1 MCNKDGYKMFKMK
14 KLLMLFFV
22 LVLVSAC
29 ASGSKTVIE
38 EEYDVIETQEQAD
51 VMNDTNKVVEEIQV
65 PDRVYFALNKYNIT
79 DDSAEILK
87 LQAEWL
93 KADSS
98 INIIVEG
105 HCDERGTREYNLA
118 LGERR
123 AMAVKNF
130 LVKQGI
136 SASRIKTISYG
147 KERPVVL
154 GTGEAVWAK
163 NRTSITV
170 IAQ

>member
-1 MCNKDGYKMFKMK
+1 MLK
-14 KLLMLFFV
+14 KFLMLLFV
-22 LVLVSAC
+22 LTLVSAC
-29 ASGSKTVIE
+29 ASTVKLEVE
-38 EEYDVIETQEQAD
+38 EEYDVIENQEQAD
-51 VMNDTNKVVEEIQV
+51 KINEATAESSEKVDV
-65 PDRVYFALNKYNIT
+65 PDRIYFGFNKYNISN
-79 DDSAEILK
+79 DSAEILN

-93 KADSS
+93 KSDPS

-123 AMAVKNF
+123 ANAVKNY

-136 SASRIKTISYG
+136 AANRIKTISYG
-147 KERPVVL
+147 KERPIFV

-163 NRTSITV
+163 NRVAITV
-170 IAQ
+170 IAE

>member
-1 MCNKDGYKMFKMK
+1 MLCNKNGFEMK

-29 ASGSKTVIE
+29 ASGSKTVVE
-38 EEYDVIETQEQAD
+38 EEYDVIETQEEAD
-51 VMNDTNKVVEEIQV
+51 AMNSNANKVVEEIQV

-79 DDSAEILK
+79 NDSAEILK
-87 LQAEWL
+87 LQSEWL
-93 KADSS
+93 KADPS

-123 AMAVKNF
+123 ANAVKNF
-130 LVKQGI
+130 LVKQGV

-154 GTGEAVWAK
+154 GSGEAIWAK

>member
-1 MCNKDGYKMFKMK
+1 MK

-29 ASGSKTVIE
+29 ASGSKTVVE
-38 EEYDVIETQEQAD
+38 DEYDVIETQEEAD
-51 VMNDTNKVVEEIQV
+51 AMNNNTNKVVEEIQV

-79 DDSAEILK
+79 NESAEILK
-87 LQAEWL
+87 LQSEWL
-93 KADSS
+93 KADPS

-123 AMAVKNF
+123 ANAVKNF

-154 GTGEAVWAK
+154 GSGEAIWAK

>member
-1 MCNKDGYKMFKMK
+1 MK

-29 ASGSKTVIE
+29 ASGSKTVVE
-38 EEYDVIETQEQAD
+38 EEYDVIETQEEAD
-51 VMNDTNKVVEEIQV
+51 AMNNNTNKVVEEIQV

-79 DDSAEILK
+79 NESAEILK
-87 LQAEWL
+87 LQSEWL
-93 KADSS
+93 KADPS

-123 AMAVKNF
+123 ANAVKNF
-130 LVKQGI
+130 LVKQGV

-154 GTGEAVWAK
+154 GSGEAIWAK

>member
-1 MCNKDGYKMFKMK
+1 MK

-22 LVLVSAC
+22 LILVSAC
-29 ASGSKTVIE
+29 ASGSKTVVE
-38 EEYDVIETQEQAD
+38 EEYDVIETQEEAD
-51 VMNDTNKVVEEIQV
+51 AMNSNTNKVVEEIQV

-79 DDSAEILK
+79 NDSAEILK
-87 LQAEWL
+87 LQSEWL
-93 KADSS
+93 KADPS

-123 AMAVKNF
+123 ANAVKNF
-130 LVKQGI
+130 LVRQGV

-154 GTGEAVWAK
+154 GSGEAIWAK

>member
-1 MCNKDGYKMFKMK
+1 MK

-29 ASGSKTVIE
+29 ASGSKTVVE
-38 EEYDVIETQEQAD
+38 EEYDVIETQEEAD
-51 VMNDTNKVVEEIQV
+51 AMNSNTNKVVEEIQV

-79 DDSAEILK
+79 NDSAEILK
-87 LQAEWL
+87 LQSEWL
-93 KADSS
+93 KADPS

-123 AMAVKNF
+123 ANAVKNF
-130 LVKQGI
+130 LVRQGV

-154 GTGEAVWAK
+154 GSGEAIWAK

>member
-1 MCNKDGYKMFKMK
+1 M
-14 KLLMLFFV
+14 
-22 LVLVSAC
+22 VLVSAC
-29 ASGSKTVIE
+29 ASGSKTVVE
-38 EEYDVIETQEQAD
+38 EEYDVIETQEEAD
-51 VMNDTNKVVEEIQV
+51 AMNNNTNKVVEEIQV

-79 DDSAEILK
+79 NESAEILK
-87 LQAEWL
+87 LQSEWL
-93 KADSS
+93 KADPS

-123 AMAVKNF
+123 ANAVKNF
-130 LVKQGI
+130 LVKQGV

-154 GTGEAVWAK
+154 GSGEAIWAK

>member
-1 MCNKDGYKMFKMK
+1 MK

-29 ASGSKTVIE
+29 ASGSKTVVE
-38 EEYDVIETQEQAD
+38 EEYDVIETQEEAD
-51 VMNDTNKVVEEIQV
+51 AINSNTNKVVEEIQV

-79 DDSAEILK
+79 NDSAEILK
-87 LQAEWL
+87 LQSEWL
-93 KADSS
+93 KADPS

-123 AMAVKNF
+123 ANAVKNF
-130 LVKQGI
+130 LVRQGV

-154 GTGEAVWAK
+154 GSGEAIWAK

>member
-1 MCNKDGYKMFKMK
+1 MYNKNGFEMK

-29 ASGSKTVIE
+29 ASGSKTVVE
-38 EEYDVIETQEQAD
+38 DEYDVIETQEEAD
-51 VMNDTNKVVEEIQV
+51 AMNNNTNKVVEEIQV

-79 DDSAEILK
+79 NESAEILK
-87 LQAEWL
+87 LQSEWL
-93 KADSS
+93 KADPS

-123 AMAVKNF
+123 ANAVKNF

-154 GTGEAVWAK
+154 GSGEAIWAK

>member
-1 MCNKDGYKMFKMK
+1 MK

-22 LVLVSAC
+22 LILVSAC
-29 ASGSKTVIE
+29 ASGSKTVVE
-38 EEYDVIETQEQAD
+38 EEYDVIETQEDAD
-51 VMNDTNKVVEEIQV
+51 AMNSNTNKVVEEIQV

-79 DDSAEILK
+79 NDSAEILK
-87 LQAEWL
+87 LQSEWL
-93 KADSS
+93 KADPS

-123 AMAVKNF
+123 ANAVKNF
-130 LVKQGI
+130 LVRQGV

-154 GTGEAVWAK
+154 GSGEAIWAK

>member
-1 MCNKDGYKMFKMK
+1 MLCNKNGFEMK

-29 ASGSKTVIE
+29 ASGSKTVVE
-38 EEYDVIETQEQAD
+38 EEYDVIETQEEAD
-51 VMNDTNKVVEEIQV
+51 AMNSNTNKVVEEIQV

-79 DDSAEILK
+79 NDSAEILK
-87 LQAEWL
+87 LQSEWL
-93 KADSS
+93 KADPS

-123 AMAVKNF
+123 ANAVKNF
-130 LVKQGI
+130 LVRQGV

-154 GTGEAVWAK
+154 GSGEAIWAK

>member
-1 MCNKDGYKMFKMK
+1 MFK
-14 KLLMLFFV
+14 KLFMLLFV
-22 LVLVSAC
+22 LTLVSAC
-29 ASGSKTVIE
+29 ASKDKVTVE
-38 EEYDVIETQEQAD
+38 EDYDVIESSDQANK
-51 VMNDTNKVVEEIQV
+51 MNKKANKNVEEVSV
-65 PDRVYFALNKYNIT
+65 PDRVYFGFNKYNISN
-79 DDSAEILK
+79 DSAEILN

-93 KADSS
+93 KSDPN

-123 AMAVKNF
+123 ANAVKNY

-136 SASRIKTISYG
+136 PAKRIKTISYG
-147 KERPVVL
+147 KERPVFV

-163 NRTSITV
+163 NRVAITV
-170 IAQ
+170 VTK